1 MNWKLFQAR
10 PDSALVRGLGSFVF
24 PSFVLEVE
32 PGFVLAAR
40 IDRSTRQVR
49 RMGARELEA
58 DSLAPLLNQPNLAN
72 PAESERTI
80 REVAESVGNGNGRLG
95 LLVPD
100 PVVRVAILSFETLPS
115 EKQEADAL
123 VRWRMKEFLPF
134 APEEARLS
142 YQFLHREPDCIELL
156 AMAAKNSVLSEYETA
171 VGQMNGGPA
180 LTLPA
185 TAALLPL
192 LPEQRD
198 GQFLIHLCSGW
209 MTTVVVEGS
218 RVRAWRTRD
227 LSRVAPQDLARD
239 IAREAARVEASSCDH
254 LQLGIERTHLCARPP
269 VSQEL
274 VSELAAAVSSEVEV
288 LAPETGLAG
297 ILPGSE
303 AVLFQRFGATVA
315 GLISNTGKER

>member
-1 MNWKLFQAR
+1 MNWKLFKDR
-10 PDSALVRGLGSFVF
+10 TDSSLVRGLGSFVF

-40 IDRSTRQVR
+40 IDRSTGHVR

-58 DSLAPLLNQPNLAN
+58 DSLAPSLNQPNLAH

-80 REVAESVGNGNGRLG
+80 REVAETVGNGNGRLG
-95 LLVPD
+95 LLIPD
-100 PVVRVAILSFETLPS
+100 PVVRVAILSFETLPP

-142 YQFLHREPDCIELL
+142 YQCLRREPEGIELL
-156 AMAAKNSVLSEYETA
+156 ALAAKNSVLSEYETA

-192 LPEQRD
+192 LPEQKD

-209 MTTVVVEGS
+209 MTTVVVEG
-218 RVRAWRTRD
+218 RRPRLWRTQD
-227 LSRVAPQDLARD
+227 LSRAAPQDLARD
-239 IAREAARVEASSCDH
+239 IAREAARVQASARDH
-254 LQLGIERTHLCARPP
+254 LQLEIGRTHLCARPP

-274 VSELAAAVSSEVEV
+274 LSELAAAVSSEVEM
-288 LAPETGLAG
+288 LAPEAGLAAA
-297 ILPGSE
+297 LPASE
-303 AVLFQRFGATVA
+303 AALFHRFGATVA
-315 GLISNTGKER
+315 GLISNAGKER